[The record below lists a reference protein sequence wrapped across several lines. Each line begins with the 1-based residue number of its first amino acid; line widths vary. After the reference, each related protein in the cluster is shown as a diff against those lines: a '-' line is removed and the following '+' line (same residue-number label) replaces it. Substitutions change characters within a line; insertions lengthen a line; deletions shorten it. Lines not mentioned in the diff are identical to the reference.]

1 MKLCS
6 DMIIKSINLQ
16 NFRNYEELHLDFE
29 DGITILNGENAQ
41 GKTNLLEAVYL
52 AACCRSHRGAKD
64 REMIR
69 FQQEEAH
76 IRMLVRKEERDL
88 RIDLHLKK
96 DRSRGIAVNAVPVRK
111 TRDYLGLLNCVLFS
125 PEDLQIVKEGP
136 SERRN
141 FIDNELCQ
149 LDKIYLNSFMQYRK
163 ALEQRNQLLKDI
175 YYMPELLDTLDLWDE
190 QLAKFGSE
198 IIERR
203 EDFIR
208 DLSEITKPIH
218 EKLSGGRE
226 SLTLV
231 YEKNT
236 DASEFLT
243 ELRKNRDRDL
253 KTKTTGTGPHR
264 DDVSFVLKT
273 ENPGEEELDARIFG
287 SQGQQRTCALSVK
300 LAEIELVKLRTG
312 DEPVLLLDDVL
323 SELDTLRQQYLLESI
338 RDIQTIITCT
348 GLTEFVSHPFEKSLV
363 YDVEKGSIRK
373 HE

>member
-1 MKLCS
+1 
-6 DMIIKSINLQ
+6 MIIKSIDLL
-16 NFRNYEELHLDFE
+16 NFRNYEELHLEFE

-41 GKTNLLEAVYL
+41 GKTNLLEAVFL
-52 AACCRSHRGAKD
+52 AASCRSHRGAKD

-69 FQQEEAH
+69 FQQDEAH

-111 TRDYLGLLNCVLFS
+111 TRDYLGLVNCVLFS

-175 YYMPELLDTLDLWDE
+175 PYMPELLETLDSWDE
-190 QLAKFGSE
+190 QLAKFGAE
-198 IIERR
+198 IIRRR

-226 SLTLV
+226 SLSLL

-236 DASEFLT
+236 EAEDFL
-243 ELRKNRDRDL
+243 ENLRKNREKDL
-253 KTKTTGTGPHR
+253 KAKTTGIGPHR
-264 DDVSFVLKT
+264 DDLSFVLRT
-273 ENPGEEELDARIFG
+273 ENPGEEELDARVYG

-300 LAEIELVKLRTG
+300 LAEIKLVKLRTG

-348 GLTEFVSHPFEKSLV
+348 GLTEFVSHPFEQSLV
-363 YDVEKGSIRK
+363 YDVEKGRIQK
-373 HE
+373 HGE

>member
-1 MKLCS
+1 
-6 DMIIKSINLQ
+6 MIIKSIDLLD
-16 NFRNYEELHLDFE
+16 FRNYEELHLNFDR
-29 DGITILNGENAQ
+29 GITILNGENAQ

-69 FQQEEAH
+69 FQKDEAH
-76 IRMLVRKEERDL
+76 IRMLVQKDNRDI

-96 DRSRGIAVNAVPVRK
+96 DKSRGIAVNGVPLRK
-111 TRDYLGLLNCVLFS
+111 TRDYLGLVNCVLFS

-136 SERRN
+136 AERRN
-141 FIDNELCQ
+141 FIDTELCL
-149 LDKIYLNSFMQYRK
+149 LDKIYLNSYMQYKK

-175 YYMPELLDTLDLWDE
+175 SYMPELQDTLDSWDE
-190 QLAKFGSE
+190 QLARYGSE
-198 IIERR
+198 IILRR
-203 EDFIR
+203 EEFIS

-226 SLTLV
+226 SLSLV

-236 DASEFLT
+236 EAEKFLQ
-243 ELRKNRDRDL
+243 ELRKTRDRDL
-253 KTKTTGTGPHR
+253 RAKTTGTGPHR
-264 DDVSFVLKT
+264 DDVSFILKT
-273 ENPGEEELDARIFG
+273 ENQGEEALDARIYG

-338 RDIQTIITCT
+338 KDIQTIITCT
-348 GLTEFVSHPFEKSLV
+348 GLTEFVSHPFDQSQV
-363 YDVEKGSIRK
+363 YDVEKGRIRK
-373 HE
+373 HGE

>member
-1 MKLCS
+1 
-6 DMIIKSINLQ
+6 MIIKSIDLQ

-243 ELRKNRDRDL
+243 ELRKNRDKDL

-300 LAEIELVKLRTG
+300 LAEIELVKRRTG

-323 SELDTLRQQYLLESI
+323 SELDKSRQRRLIGSVEKM
-338 RDIQTIITCT
+338 QTIFTAT
-348 GLTEFVSHPFEKSLV
+348 GIDRTVFRGREIKKFNIENGKI
-363 YDVEKGSIRK
+363 K
-373 HE
+373 